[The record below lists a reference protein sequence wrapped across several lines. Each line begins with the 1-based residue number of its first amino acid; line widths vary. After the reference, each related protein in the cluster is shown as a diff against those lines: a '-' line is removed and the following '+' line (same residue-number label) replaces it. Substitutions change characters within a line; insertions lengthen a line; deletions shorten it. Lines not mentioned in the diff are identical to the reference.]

1 MPSEAIRKYFEATE
15 NRKIRED
22 LLFAVENV
30 GEPKVAIDC
39 GCGAGAN
46 INYLASEG
54 FFVYGFDVEEE
65 SISRCK
71 ARFQKNDN
79 VDLSKSSFSAYN
91 FPKASLVVADASLFF
106 CPKPEFSGVWKNIF
120 ECLQPNGIFCGSFLG
135 PEDTMATP
143 EYSANDFWP
152 DVAVFEE
159 EEVIKLFANYKIL
172 RFNVYKSSGTTP
184 SGDLHDWHIYSVIA
198 KKPNNSSKRDAE
210 MAGDIQGDAMNISVQ
225 K

>member
-1 MPSEAIRKYFEATE
+1 MPSAAISKYFEATE

-22 LLFAVENV
+22 LIFAVENV
-30 GEPKVAIDC
+30 DESKVAIDC
-39 GCGAGAN
+39 GCGAGAD
-46 INYLASEG
+46 INYLASKG
-54 FFVYGFDVEEE
+54 FIVHGFDVEEE

-71 ARFQKNDN
+71 TRFKNIDN
-79 VDLSKSSFSAYN
+79 VNLSKSSFSTYN

-106 CPKPEFSGVWKNIF
+106 CPKSEFSGVWKNIY

-143 EYSANDFWP
+143 KYNADDFWP

-159 EEVIKLFANYKIL
+159 EEVMKLFANYEIL
-172 RFNVYKSSGTTP
+172 RFNVHKSSGTTP

-198 KKPNNSSKRDAE
+198 KKPNNHAQHSR
-210 MAGDIQGDAMNISVQ
+210 
-225 K
+225 